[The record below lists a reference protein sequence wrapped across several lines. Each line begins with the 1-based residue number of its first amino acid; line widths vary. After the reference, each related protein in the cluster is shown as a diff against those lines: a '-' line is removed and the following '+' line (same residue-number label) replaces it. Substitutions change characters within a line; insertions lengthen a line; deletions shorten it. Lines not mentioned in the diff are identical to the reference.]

1 MTLVAPDIFD
11 PLTFHW
17 YWGDAPALTG
27 VAVKVTPVPAQIGLA
42 DGVMDM
48 LTGSSGVTV
57 MMIAF
62 DKEGVPVA
70 HAALDVSSQVTA
82 SLLTGAK
89 V

>member
-1 MTLVAPDIFD
+1 M
-11 PLTFHW
+11 
-17 YWGDAPALTG
+17 TG
-27 VAVKVTPVPAQIGLA
+27 VAVKVTPVPAQIEFA

-48 LTGSSGVTV
+48 LTGSNGVTV
-57 MMIAF
+57 MMIAL

-70 HAALDVSSQVTA
+70 QVALDVSSQVTA